1 MNVWLVWV
9 LAAETKSE
17 NDRSESEG
25 PQEVAEIKESE
36 EVAPRS
42 ESNGGNSEPKQ
53 ETVQENDS
61 GSGRTFSYDQLK
73 AKSDNPVTGI
83 DFKRREVVSIM
94 NALHFIPY
102 VESVLMV
109 FFPQICRPICQTRS
123 SSLYLGLPK
132 KLSINCLGGS
142 KICRRRKL
150 ICFRDQ
156 TD

>member
-1 MNVWLVWV
+1 MPWPLPSDCFSLKTIFLTFVFARLYLKLLNVWHVWV

-17 NDRSESEG
+17 NDQSESEG

-94 NALHFIPY
+94 NAFI
-102 VESVLMV
+102 LFHM
-109 FFPQICRPICQTRS
+109 
-123 SSLYLGLPK
+123 
-132 KLSINCLGGS
+132 
-142 KICRRRKL
+142 
-150 ICFRDQ
+150 
-156 TD
+156 

>member
-102 VESVLMV
+102 VE
-109 FFPQICRPICQTRS
+109 
-123 SSLYLGLPK
+123 
-132 KLSINCLGGS
+132 
-142 KICRRRKL
+142 
-150 ICFRDQ
+150 
-156 TD
+156 